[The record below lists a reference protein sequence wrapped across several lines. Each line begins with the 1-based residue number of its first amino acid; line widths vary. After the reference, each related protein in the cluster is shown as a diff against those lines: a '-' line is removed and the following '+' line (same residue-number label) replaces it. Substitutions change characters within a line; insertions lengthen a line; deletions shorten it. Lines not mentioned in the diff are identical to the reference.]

1 MSTSIDPSSDL
12 ISMMPGVM
20 TPGMLTPT
28 EDLDLRK
35 IGQARNTLMNVKLN
49 QVSDFVVELNCS

>member
-1 MSTSIDPSSDL
+1 
-12 ISMMPGVM
+12 MMPGVV

-35 IGQARNTLMNVKLN
+35 IGQVRNTLMNVKLN
-49 QVSDFVVELNCS
+49 QVSDSVVELNCS